1 MPQCILFLRVLKKL
15 WPSRFISLTLKVA
28 GLIDTMA
35 EGFNLKLRLSNESR
49 KLVSLPDGSR
59 VISPSNG
66 TTQGR
71 FVRLCGAMGVMM
83 ATLELGETIGPPAL
97 RL

>member
-15 WPSRFISLTLKVA
+15 WPSRFISLTLKGA
-28 GLIDTMA
+28 GLMDTTA
-35 EGFNLKLRLSNESR
+35 DGFNRKLLLSKERR
-49 KLVSLPDGSR
+49 KLVSLPEGSR

-66 TTQGR
+66 TTKGR